1 MSIPAKRAGRKSPA
15 VSISK
20 KVYTMATVDGSDAEI
35 TMYGD
40 IYEEQPT
47 NWWGEPVEGQY
58 ILLSEFLEDLKQIS
72 GCTSITIRMNSY
84 GGDAGASNMIH
95 NRLREL
101 ARNGTKL
108 TCIVDGVAM
117 SGGSLIMCACDTVKV
132 NPSSLVMI
140 HKCWTFLWGGYN
152 ADELREQASQQEAW
166 DKMQMEVYTRKTGLS
181 ATVISHMMADTT
193 YMTGREAIDK
203 GFADELIE
211 DAEPTSIAASADGR
225 SLFVNGRQMHLA
237 PGMFAPDNIPTV
249 TPEASAPVETD
260 KNKPEVTGD
269 EGGISMT
276 KEELR
281 AKYPDEIAQVEADA
295 RASVDHTE
303 AVNTAIQAE
312 RARMQEIDEISGL
325 LDATDVQQAKYGDK
339 PCSAADLL
347 MAAAKNAAK
356 QGKKFLTDLKDD
368 SEESGAEGVPA
379 APAPAV
385 ETPEGEDGEIRVGK
399 ELDGLGLRRVR
410 VQRRDVRLRR
420 ALLQQGR
427 KQARIRLRRRAAAR
441 TADHDAARMQVI
453 IQCPALAQKLRR
465 EQQPLAAKPA
475 HNALRIADRHCGLD
489 DHKRAGIDPA
499 HEREHRLD
507 GRGVEDLP
515 LGVVVRRRGD
525 DDHVCRAVGLLG
537 VYGGRERERLRAQKV
552 RDLGVDDRRDA
563 AVDVFGF
570 GGGRGHGGDGVV
582 LREQHRLRQ
591 TDIAHAGYGDVHIG
605 PPVSQMI
612 SG

>member
-20 KVYTMATVDGSDAEI
+20 KVYTMATVDGSYAEI

-117 SGGSLIMCACDTVKV
+117 SGGSLIVCACDTVRV
-132 NPSSLVMI
+132 NPSSLIMI

-152 ADELREQASQQEAW
+152 ADELREQATQQEAW

-385 ETPEGEDGEIRVGK
+385 ETPEGEDGE
-399 ELDGLGLRRVR
+399 END
-410 VQRRDVRLRR
+410 
-420 ALLQQGR
+420 
-427 KQARIRLRRRAAAR
+427 
-441 TADHDAARMQVI
+441 TPEARMT
-453 IQCPALAQKLRR
+453 
-465 EQQPLAAKPA
+465 
-475 HNALRIADRHCGLD
+475 NARSMVAD
-489 DHKRAGIDPA
+489 
-499 HEREHRLD
+499 
-507 GRGVEDLP
+507 
-515 LGVVVRRRGD
+515 
-525 DDHVCRAVGLLG
+525 LLG
-537 VYGGRERERLRAQKV
+537 KKKEG
-552 RDLGVDDRRDA
+552 
-563 AVDVFGF
+563 
-570 GGGRGHGGDGVV
+570 
-582 LREQHRLRQ
+582 
-591 TDIAHAGYGDVHIG
+591 
-605 PPVSQMI
+605 
-612 SG
+612 